1 MYCFKIRRSVRS
13 TLSMLFFSLAV
24 SLSLLAP
31 SAQAETLTNKDVIQL
46 VQAGLASDTI
56 SLSIRSAANT
66 KFDTSTAGLAALTKA
81 GMPDSVVQTMI
92 KHGSGAASAGSA
104 AAVPAAAVISLKT
117 NRRKVQPPAIEPVI
131 GQQYFTRFNIWYERG
146 KHVTTNYARGTLLP
160 INSLVTLE
168 SIGPKKMSL
177 VLESGEGITVALA
190 EKFSLRSLEEIA
202 VEMLADRKV
211 PVDRLGKELSRAITQ
226 GTMRLGMTRE
236 QILMTRGYPP
246 RHKTP
251 SLDNDRWVYWSSRFV
266 HRTLVFQDDILTQGR
281 GLN

>member
-1 MYCFKIRRSVRS
+1 
-13 TLSMLFFSLAV
+13 
-24 SLSLLAP
+24 
-31 SAQAETLTNKDVIQL
+31 
-46 VQAGLASDTI
+46 
-56 SLSIRSAANT
+56 
-66 KFDTSTAGLAALTKA
+66 
-81 GMPDSVVQTMI
+81 
-92 KHGSGAASAGSA
+92 
-104 AAVPAAAVISLKT
+104 
-117 NRRKVQPPAIEPVI
+117 
-131 GQQYFTRFNIWYERG
+131 
-146 KHVTTNYARGTLLP
+146 VTTNYARGTLLP